1 MSKREEF
8 EIRKGNG
15 VEERGYGERYMAF
28 TRSRGLHPVVDGQS
42 LVQFIKIN
50 QTKIPGKVETV
61 FENLELTGY
70 ACS

>member
-1 MSKREEF
+1 
-8 EIRKGNG
+8 
-15 VEERGYGERYMAF
+15 MAF
-28 TRSRGLHPVVDGQS
+28 MRSRGLHPVVDGQS

-50 QTKIPGKVETV
+50 QIKIPGKVETV